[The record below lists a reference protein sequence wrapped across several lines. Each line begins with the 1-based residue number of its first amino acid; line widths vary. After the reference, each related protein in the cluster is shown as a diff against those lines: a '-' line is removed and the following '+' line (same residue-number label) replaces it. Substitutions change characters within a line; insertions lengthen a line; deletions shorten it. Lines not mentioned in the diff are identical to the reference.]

1 MSELSAAAGDAIDLA
16 VLAYHDD
23 DEWIVAEL
31 PSRALTSV
39 EAIVAELR
47 RYPGESGT
55 LALVSVDEDFAL
67 LVRSLGST
75 TKVLLSDASAAQDW
89 DLARSAVTSVGVH
102 LQGDDDLVPVG
113 DLAIFA
119 DLGVSAID
127 LEVMFGDLALYPD
140 EVLSEI
146 AAKIGFGA
154 KFDELVGL
162 D

>member
-1 MSELSAAAGDAIDLA
+1 MSELSAAQGDAIDLA

-23 DEWIVAEL
+23 DEWVLAEL

-39 EAIVAELR
+39 ETLAAELR

-67 LVRSLGST
+67 LIRVLGAT

-89 DLARSAVTSVGVH
+89 TLAHSALNAVGVQ
-102 LQGDDDLVPVG
+102 LDGDDDLVPVG
-113 DLAIFA
+113 DLSIFA
-119 DLGVSAID
+119 DLGVSATD

>member
-1 MSELSAAAGDAIDLA
+1 MSELSAAQGDAIDLA

-23 DEWIVAEL
+23 DEWVLAEL

-39 EAIVAELR
+39 ETLAAELR

-67 LVRSLGST
+67 LIRVLGAT

-89 DLARSAVTSVGVH
+89 ALAHSAVSAVGVQ
-102 LQGDDDLVPVG
+102 LDGDDDLVPVG
-113 DLAIFA
+113 DLSIFA

-140 EVLSEI
+140 EALSEV
-146 AAKIGFGA
+146 AAKIGFGT
-154 KFDELVGL
+154 KFDEPIGL